1 MLLSNQQLR
10 EWLNIKQ
17 NSALIRWLNDN
28 QVAWWLDGK
37 RRPVTTL
44 EDVRGVNQQAGE
56 VEL

>member
-28 QVAWWLDGK
+28 QVTWWLDGK

-44 EDVRGVNQQAGE
+44 EDVRGVSQQAGE